1 MNSTRKFYTLR
12 AQRVAKVMKWLEKGL
27 ELHAERAK
35 SRDYSH
41 MLWHM
46 IEDMTIVEHHL
57 KDLVTRVQPVTLDDI
72 DDDLNGKEGGQG
84 DDEE

>member
-1 MNSTRKFYTLR
+1 MNNVRKFYALR
-12 AQRVAKVMKWLEKGL
+12 AQRVAKVMAWLQKGL

-41 MLWHM
+41 MLWRF

-72 DDDLNGKEGGQG
+72 DDDLNGTEGGRG
-84 DDEE
+84 DE